1 MHKIQG
7 NGLPLFM
14 IHGNGVDH
22 RILLPLDGALAENG
36 TFERH
41 YIDLPGFGE
50 RDPLS
55 NAGGLPEL
63 ADWLESEIHSI
74 IGDGLFAVLGNS
86 MGGLL
91 CQEIADR
98 FGDAVQGIFLIAP
111 AVYPDSEQRTLPER
125 AVAIHDQELF
135 LSLSKRDAE
144 LFADVAVIQ
153 TRDAWQEFSKWVL
166 PGILSA
172 NLRAMAKL
180 AKRYFLEPLPL
191 HRENQLSI
199 PVSIVCGRDDHVT
212 GFEDPQ
218 RLTMRYPDL
227 HLKVIESAG
236 HNVHIE
242 QPALVAHEIRAWA
255 ERVQRLPLSK

>member
-1 MHKIQG
+1 MHKIHG
-7 NGLPLFM
+7 SGLPLFM

-22 RILLPLDGALAENG
+22 RILLPLDGALAESG
-36 TFERH
+36 IFERH

-50 RDPLS
+50 SDPLS

-74 IGDGLFAVLGNS
+74 IGDGPFAVLGNS

-98 FGDAVQGIFLIAP
+98 FEDAVQGIFLIAP

-153 TRDAWQEFSKWVL
+153 TRDAWEEFSKWVL

-180 AKRYFLEPLPL
+180 AKRYFLAPLPL

-218 RLTMRYPDL
+218 RLTLRYPDL
-227 HLKVIESAG
+227 HLRIIESAG